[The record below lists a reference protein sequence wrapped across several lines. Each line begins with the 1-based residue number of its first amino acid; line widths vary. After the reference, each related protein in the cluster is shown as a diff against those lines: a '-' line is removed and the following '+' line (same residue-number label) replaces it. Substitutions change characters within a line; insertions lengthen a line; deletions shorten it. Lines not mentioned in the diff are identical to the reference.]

1 MENIKK
7 KSLEIFEKPLTSLGK
22 SLDEYL
28 NEISFEPKHSNKK
41 KEDNDNIIVKNEI
54 LSLFNKSKI
63 DPTQFASMIVMNNIY
78 IENEKPGDWTR
89 LKTYEVEEMMNN
101 IRHENDD
108 DSEDE
113 QKNKTDQSVSY
124 KTTVRQRFG
133 DNT

>member
-1 MENIKK
+1 MNNIKK

-28 NEISFEPKHSNKK
+28 NEISFEPKYSNKK

-54 LSLFNKSKI
+54 LSVFNKSKI

-101 IRHENDD
+101 ILHET
-108 DSEDE
+108 
-113 QKNKTDQSVSY
+113 KNITEIKDKTNQSVSY